1 MEEQVE
7 DLESVSVLLSK
18 SIISGEKEKTTELI
32 NLVDGLLDKFDG
44 RQGGRGLYRDQKGA
58 FFQVEM
64 YTNED
69 WEWWQIIASFAR
81 IKFSLSDRRCNSILK
96 DKEKEKSSE
105 IKEEITKLIAKMRGE
120 L

>member
-1 MEEQVE
+1 MIGQVK
-7 DLESVSVLLSK
+7 DLESVSTLLFE
-18 SIISGEKEKTTELI
+18 SITSGKEEKTAELI

-44 RQGGRGLYRDQKGA
+44 RQGGRGLYRDKKGA
-58 FFQVEM
+58 FFQTEV

-81 IKFSLSDRRCNSILK
+81 IKVSLSNRKYNSTLG
-96 DKEKEKSSE
+96 DKEKEE
-105 IKEEITKLIAKMRGE
+105 LLGIKEEITKLIAKMRGE